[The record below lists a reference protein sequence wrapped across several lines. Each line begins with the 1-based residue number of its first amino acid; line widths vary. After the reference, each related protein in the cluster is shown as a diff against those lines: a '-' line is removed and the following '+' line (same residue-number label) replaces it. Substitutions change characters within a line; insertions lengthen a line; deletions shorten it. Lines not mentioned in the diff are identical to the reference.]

1 MKSSAHKSGSV
12 LLAFLLLF
20 STLSFSMDMHF
31 CGKMLVDY
39 AFFTEAS
46 DCGMAM
52 DDPKMAD
59 SDCCNDVEIV
69 VLGQDDLEKT
79 KAESVQGPQLV
90 LVALL
95 NKGLPMLL
103 ELDTR
108 VAVPPFDDYSPPKL
122 IRDLPV
128 RHQVFLI

>member
-1 MKSSAHKSGSV
+1 MKPVAHKSGSV

-52 DDPKMAD
+52 EDSRMAD
-59 SDCCNDVEIV
+59 PGCCNDVEIV
-69 VLGQDDLEKT
+69 VLGQDHLEKT
-79 KAESVQGPQLV
+79 KAESVLGPQLV

-95 NKGLPMLL
+95 TKGLPVLL
-103 ELDTR
+103 DLDPR
-108 VAVPPFDDYSPPKL
+108 VAEPPFDDYSPPKL

>member
-1 MKSSAHKSGSV
+1 MNSVAHKTGSV

-39 AFFTEAS
+39 AFFAEAS

-52 DDPKMAD
+52 DDSQMAD
-59 SDCCNDVEIV
+59 SGCCDDVEIV
-69 VLGQDDLEKT
+69 GLGQDHLEKT
-79 KAESVQGPQLV
+79 KAESVSGQRLV
-90 LVALL
+90 MVALL
-95 NKGLPMLL
+95 AKGLPILL
-103 ELDTR
+103 EMDTR
-108 VAVPPFDDYSPPKL
+108 VAEPPFDDYSPPKL